1 MCDPRSMS
9 APHEGAS
16 NGRLNGSDFPTMEI
30 WTYAYKRKNRKSSH
44 LNAIRFDEDAGLAE
58 ALGKS

>member
-1 MCDPRSMS
+1 MS

-44 LNAIRFDEDAGLAE
+44 LNATRSDEDAGLAE